1 MRTLTIPAYGTL
13 PGVPIADPANP
24 TDEEDIAHNAE
35 VNRLIRAKLDAA
47 NATGEKP
54 AVCAVQYPDSP
65 VDMLTYDS
73 EGNLV
78 ALLPGVSP

>member
-13 PGVPIADPANP
+13 PGVVIADPEHP

-35 VNRLIRAKLDAA
+35 VNRLIRVELDAA
-47 NATGEKP
+47 IEAGETP
-54 AVCAVQYPDSP
+54 PVCAVHYPDSP
-65 VDMLTYDS
+65 VDMLTLDS

-78 ALLPGVSP
+78 ALLRGVSP